1 MRQLLCVIIT
11 ILCFSLKVGAQ
22 SLGDMSSDRKTHTK
36 TAMALPKGIIQIET
50 GFHYEGDRESGVK
63 VSFFNLNTTLL
74 RLGVTDGFEL
84 RLEGAYSKL
93 SVNGNGVAGMSPVKI
108 GFKSQVATSNGSSPD
123 IAIIG
128 GLVPANSGSRHF
140 SDARWGVEA
149 LSAFGWS
156 LPKKLDLGANIGFVT
171 DTEFQ
176 SFQVPVSGAL
186 GFPIDYKLGGFV
198 ELIGVFQKSDDTQ
211 ISGAT
216 GLTYK
221 QSTDLQFD
229 IYIGKGINKPA
240 NDWFY
245 GFGLSWRMGPLFR

>member
-1 MRQLLCVIIT
+1 MAASVLYLP
-11 ILCFSLKVGAQ
+11 AQ
-22 SLGDMSSDRKTHTK
+22 VLGDMITDRPDKTES
-36 TAMALPKGIIQIET
+36 ALTVPKGILQIET

-63 VSFFNLNTTLL
+63 VSFFNLNTTLF

-93 SVNGNGVAGMSPVKI
+93 SLNGNGVTGMSPVKI
-108 GFKSQVATSNGSSPD
+108 GFKSQVSTSNGSSPD
-123 IAIIG
+123 IAIVG

-140 SDARWGVEA
+140 SDEHWSFDVTG
-149 LSAFGWS
+149 AFGWS
-156 LPKKLDLGANIGFVT
+156 LPKKLDLGANIGLVT

-176 SFQVPVSGAL
+176 SFQVPVSTAL

-221 QSTDLQFD
+221 QNTDLQFD

-240 NDWFY
+240 NDWYF

>member
-1 MRQLLCVIIT
+1 MQLLICVITT
-11 ILCFSLKVGAQ
+11 ILCCSLKVVAQ

-36 TAMALPKGIIQIET
+36 TAVVLPKGIVQIET
-50 GFHYEGDRESGVK
+50 GFHYDGDRENGVK
-63 VSFFNLNTTLL
+63 TAIYNINSTLL
-74 RLGVTDGFEL
+74 RLGVTDGFEF
-84 RLEGAYSKL
+84 RFEGAYSKL
-93 SVNGNGVAGMSPVKI
+93 SVNGNGVTGMSPVKI

-123 IAIIG
+123 IAIVG

-140 SDARWGVEA
+140 SDEHWSFDVTG
-149 LSAFGWS
+149 AFGWS
-156 LPKKLDLGANIGFVT
+156 LPKKLDLGANVGFVT
-171 DTEFQ
+171 DMEFQ
-176 SFQVPVSGAL
+176 SFKVPVSTAL

-221 QSTDLQFD
+221 QNTDLQFD

-240 NDWFY
+240 NDWFF